1 MINRAVC
8 HNLRIAFIEEI
19 LFSRVI
25 YSKFAIKLAFAFF
38 IAGTIF
44 LGLFYFEP
52 SSKNAMLAYQF
63 TVGAIIVN
71 WLFALFLLFA
81 FLRKTLTLK
90 QLLTSLGAMAV
101 NIPIGIFYSSIMVW
115 LLSYA
120 RITVENSTQNVLE
133 NIRFTGCEIKQIRK
147 LPVGED
153 ETVWIKIKN
162 GCNVMVEYERLHS
175 VHQELIVDSLPA
187 GKGFK
192 VTYIFK

>member
-1 MINRAVC
+1 VINPAVC
-8 HNLRIAFIEEI
+8 HNSRIAFIKEI

-25 YSKFAIKLAFAFF
+25 YSKFAIKLAVAFF
-38 IAGTIF
+38 IAGTIL

-52 SSKNAMLAYQF
+52 SLKNAMLAYQF

-81 FLRKTLTLK
+81 FLRKKLTLK

-120 RITVENSTQNVLE
+120 RITIENSTPDVLE
-133 NIRFTGCEIKQIRK
+133 NIRFTGCDAKQIED
-147 LPVGED
+147 LTAGEG
-153 ETVWIKIKN
+153 ETIWIKIKN
-162 GCNVMVEYERLHS
+162 GCDVVVEYERLQSTHR
-175 VHQELIVDSLPA
+175 ELIVDSLSA

-192 VTYIFK
+192 MTYFLK